1 MKNKFDVDVFNNKWL
16 VAAICFIEVLVFI
29 TIVKVRFETND
40 DTAMNLIAS
49 GSLTGSPSELLIF
62 TNVSIGYLL
71 KWLYSTTGNINWY
84 TWYLIA
90 SFYVGYYALQFQI
103 GKLVLQRNYK
113 LIIHLFL
120 LLLLLPSLQYLQ
132 FTRVAAVVLLGGF
145 SMVLISFHKNRI
157 SYLFA
162 LLIILLGASIR
173 IHVFYMYCLL
183 VLPFLMVPILRKEY
197 GKLQWIAVAI
207 VAVFSME
214 FISKQV
220 YVSDPAWKNF
230 QQINFLRARV
240 TQHDNLNFT
249 FNNVRSVIEK
259 CGWTFDDFEMASN
272 FNYDVGIDKFSTEN
286 LKKIYEETNTLNNI
300 KSPRFLF
307 EKLILN
313 ITGFVEYIIGRSYI
327 CLLSL
332 FFIILLL
339 KRSWLRMGM
348 AIFYLLYVIFTA
360 CLLTVL
366 ADTNTEKERV
376 IWSMVLPFF
385 ALLLTL
391 AFSSRPIFDRW
402 DSFKSIRFSKV
413 LDYALFL
420 VLFFCMFLGLND
432 IIRQEKKDTNY
443 SPEVSKF
450 LNNQP
455 YEFYVSW
462 CGNEPESVFSM
473 PQNYKKAYFLGW
485 YVGSPFNL
493 EKLKNYTGKPE
504 TGLYSIRNKEIV
516 WYFRNDGYYYDV
528 MRYHEKMQNFY
539 KSNFKDCKITERI
552 IPLNSKDTVFQY
564 NVFVPN

>member
-1 MKNKFDVDVFNNKWL
+1 MKNKFDKNLFNQKWL
-16 VAAICFIEVLVFI
+16 VAAICLIEVLVFI
-29 TIVKVRFETND
+29 AIVKVRFENND

-49 GSLTGSPSELLIF
+49 GSLTGNPSELLIF
-62 TNVSIGYLL
+62 TNVSVGYLL
-71 KWLYSTTGNINWY
+71 KWLYSATSGINWY

-90 SFYVGYYALQFQI
+90 SFYLGYFAIQFQLSKI
-103 GKLVLQRNYK
+103 VLQRNHK
-113 LIIHLFL
+113 FIMHLFL

-145 SMVLISFHKNRI
+145 SMILISFHKNRI
-157 SYLFA
+157 SYLVA
-162 LLIILLGASIR
+162 VLIILLGASIR
-173 IHVFYMYCLL
+173 IHVFYIYCLL
-183 VLPFLMVPILRKEY
+183 ILPFLILPILRKEY
-197 GKLQWIAVAI
+197 YKIKFLGVAI
-207 VAVFSME
+207 IAVFSME
-214 FISKQV
+214 YLNKQV
-220 YVSDPAWKNF
+220 YVSNPAWNNF
-230 QQINFLRARV
+230 QQINFLRSRV
-240 TQHDNLNFT
+240 TQHDNLNFKYE
-249 FNNVRSVIEK
+249 NVKSVIDK

-272 FNYDVGIDKFSTEN
+272 FNYDVGIDKFSPEN
-286 LKKIYEETNTLNNI
+286 LKKIYKESNTLNNI
-300 KSPRFLF
+300 SSIRLLF
-307 EKLILN
+307 EKLKLN

-327 CLLSL
+327 CLLIL

-339 KRSWLRMGM
+339 KRSWLRIGM
-348 AIFYLLYVIFTA
+348 AISYLLYVIFSA
-360 CLLTVL
+360 WLLTIL
-366 ADTNTEKERV
+366 ADINTEKERV

-391 AFSSRPIFDRW
+391 PFSSSPIFDRW

-420 VLFFCMFLGLND
+420 VIFFCMFIGLND
-432 IIRQEKKDTNY
+432 IIRQEKADTNY

-450 LNNQP
+450 LDNQP

-462 CGNEPESVFSM
+462 CGNEAESVFSM

-493 EKLKNYTGKPE
+493 EKLKNYTGKTE
-504 TGLYSIRNKEIV
+504 TGLYSIKNKEIV

-539 KSNFKDCKITERI
+539 KSNFKDCKITERM
-552 IPLNSKDTVFQY
+552 IPLNSKDTIFQY

>member
-71 KWLYSTTGNINWY
+71 KWLYSTTSNINWY

-90 SFYVGYYALQFQI
+90 SFYVGYYALQFQLS
-103 GKLVLQRNYK
+103 KLVLQRNYK

-220 YVSDPAWKNF
+220 YVNDSAWKNF

-286 LKKIYEETNTLNNI
+286 LKKVYEETNTLNNI
-300 KSPRFLF
+300 KSTRFLF

-313 ITGFVEYIIGRSYI
+313 ITGFVEYIISRSYI

-360 CLLTVL
+360 WLLAVL

-432 IIRQEKKDTNY
+432 IIRQEKIDINY

>member
-90 SFYVGYYALQFQI
+90 SFYVGYYALQFQLS
-103 GKLVLQRNYK
+103 KLVLQRNYK

-183 VLPFLMVPILRKEY
+183 VLPFLLVPILRKEY

-220 YVSDPAWKNF
+220 YVNDSAWKNF

-272 FNYDVGIDKFSTEN
+272 FNYDVGIDKFSPEN

-300 KSPRFLF
+300 KSTRFLF

-313 ITGFVEYIIGRSYI
+313 ITGFVEYIISRSYI

-391 AFSSRPIFDRW
+391 AFSSTPIFDRW

-432 IIRQEKKDTNY
+432 IIRQEKIDINY

-516 WYFRNDGYYYDV
+516 WYFRNDGYYYNV

>member
-71 KWLYSTTGNINWY
+71 KWLYSTTSNINWY

-90 SFYVGYYALQFQI
+90 SFYVGYYALQFQLS
-103 GKLVLQRNYK
+103 KLVLQRNYK

-197 GKLQWIAVAI
+197 GKLRWIAVAI

-360 CLLTVL
+360 WLLAVL

-391 AFSSRPIFDRW
+391 AFSSTPIFDRW
-402 DSFKSIRFSKV
+402 DSFKSIRFSRV

-432 IIRQEKKDTNY
+432 IIRQEKIDINY